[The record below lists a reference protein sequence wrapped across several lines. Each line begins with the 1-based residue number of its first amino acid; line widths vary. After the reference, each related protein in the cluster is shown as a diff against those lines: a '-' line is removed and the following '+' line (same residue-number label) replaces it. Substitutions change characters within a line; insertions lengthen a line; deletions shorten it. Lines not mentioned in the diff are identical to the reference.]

1 MRLKFFTIP
10 AFDVEAVE
18 SELKRF
24 FAAHRIYKVDRHFV
38 QDGEGSSW
46 CLCVQYQEKTSGQAA
61 PEKRE
66 RVDYKELL
74 SEEDFALYSGLRELR
89 KHFAGQ
95 EGVPVYAVFNN
106 AQLAAMVQQR
116 VQSLTQLQEIDGLGE
131 ARAAKYGQVFI
142 DHLLQARAAQNDSK
156 NIVP

>member
-10 AFDVEAVE
+10 AFDVEAAE
-18 SELKRF
+18 SELNRF
-24 FAAHRIYKVDRHFV
+24 LAAHRIYKIDRHFV

-46 CLCVQYQEKTSGQAA
+46 CLCVQYQEKISGQAA
-61 PEKRE
+61 PEKRD

-95 EGVPVYAVFNN
+95 DGVPVYAVFNN

-116 VQSLTQLQEIDGLGE
+116 VQSLTQLQKIDGVGE
-131 ARAAKYGQVFI
+131 ARVAKYGQVFV
-142 DHLLQARAAQNDSK
+142 DHLLQAGIAQNNSK
-156 NIVP
+156 KDVP